1 MEVNCNFLATHLY
14 CNMET
19 GKAIHFANALKYYL
33 SPVPLSI
40 GNTDGTERKT
50 KKSTLQKIISKHS
63 SNNVVPEI
71 VRLFLMATIRTM
83 KGIRKAFEGLAW
95 QLIKLLPTGYK
106 RVDVVADTYQENSIK
121 SMKRKDRRDAS
132 KILVQSA
139 CKILVKSAK
148 SYIPRGFAIFLSNN
162 DNDDYSAKN

>member
-1 MEVNCNFLATHLY
+1 MEVNCNFLAAHLY

-40 GNTDGTERKT
+40 GNTDGTKRKA
-50 KKSTLQKIISKHS
+50 KKSTLQKIILKHS

-106 RVDVVADTYQENSIK
+106 RVDIVADTYQENSIK
-121 SMKRKDRRDAS
+121 SMKRKDRRVS
-132 KILVQSA
+132 KIK
-139 CKILVKSAK
+139 CK
-148 SYIPRGFAIFLSNN
+148 
-162 DNDDYSAKN
+162 